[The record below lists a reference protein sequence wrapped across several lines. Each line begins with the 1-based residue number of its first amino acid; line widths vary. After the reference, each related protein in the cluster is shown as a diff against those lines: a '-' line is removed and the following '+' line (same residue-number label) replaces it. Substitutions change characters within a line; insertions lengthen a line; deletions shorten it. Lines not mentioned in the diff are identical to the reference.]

1 MSFMRLSNKKL
12 KPDDEKSLEKFDTLN
27 TLSLIANEQDYS
39 MPDELEQALIQ
50 FIDTCLDY
58 RVDDQTTQH
67 FISQLVN
74 SNDSKTENKLTLSSV
89 TGLKT
94 HVVNT
99 LIRQQVILKMNELA
113 RAHELKGAA

>member
-12 KPDDEKSLEKFDTLN
+12 KPDDGVSLEKFDTLN
-27 TLSLIANEQDYS
+27 ALSLIANEQDHS
-39 MPDELEQALIQ
+39 MPDELEQAIIQ
-50 FIDTCLDY
+50 FIDICLDY
-58 RVDDQTTQH
+58 RVDDSPMH
-67 FISQLVN
+67 FISQLMS